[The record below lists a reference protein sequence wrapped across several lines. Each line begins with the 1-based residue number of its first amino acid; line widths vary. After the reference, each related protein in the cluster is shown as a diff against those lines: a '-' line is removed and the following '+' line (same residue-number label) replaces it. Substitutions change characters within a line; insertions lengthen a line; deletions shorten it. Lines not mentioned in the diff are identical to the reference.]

1 MDSGVKKFHPI
12 SESETESNFSVSS
25 KKVKAIGL
33 MPRKDRACKGKKTN
47 TSVSTSSSCPK
58 PIPSPIIDNTG
69 SSRNLSVDDGED
81 AISSVSATVDQNL
94 SQFQLDT
101 MNDKLNKLIELANRT
116 HEHVDESIQLEDG
129 QISDNE
135 DIEDEEDSSI
145 YFHSITEDTKQ
156 GPTINEPLALGVTN
170 ILKSGLKI

>member
-33 MPRKDRACKGKKTN
+33 MPRKDRACKGKKN

-101 MNDKLNKLIELANRT
+101 MNDKLNKLIELANR
-116 HEHVDESIQLEDG
+116 EHVDESIQLEDG

-145 YFHSITEDTKQ
+145 YFHSITEKDTKQ

-170 ILKSGLKI
+170 ILKSGLRI